1 MGRVRVR
8 GIADGCPPP
17 LMAASEPLWDV
28 LASLGWTDTYGGTE
42 SKLILPAAL
51 LGIRKL
57 VNVGVNTNASYL
69 GFEVTPGERGGQRLG
84 CCDGGEGQRGIRRS
98 CQVSSGCDAALRG
111 TRLSWSLLLDHRRAE
126 PGCAVRQQGS

>member
-1 MGRVRVR
+1 VEQSRSEPDVDEVEWVASECGVSQTDARR
-8 GIADGCPPP
+8 

-42 SKLILPAAL
+42 WKRILPAAL

-69 GFEVTPGERGGQRLG
+69 GFEVTPGEDAEDSDLVAVTEER
-84 CCDGGEGQRGIRRS
+84 DKGEYADPAR
-98 CQVSSGCDAALRG
+98 
-111 TRLSWSLLLDHRRAE
+111 
-126 PGCAVRQQGS
+126 